1 MKDLYSSLGIDPGAS
16 EEEVVAALESKPDL
30 ATYAAILQA
39 NDRRAAYDRTH
50 AALKAIGALRHRLGL
65 DSERSW
71 FLENFPDFAPA
82 LRAGL
87 RPNPMPGGAPQTPEA
102 AAGAARR
109 AEAAPA
115 AQATDTHS
123 PRPTVRIR
131 PVLVVALIAGGVLA
145 LAALK
150 FL

>member
-16 EEEVVAALESKPDL
+16 DEEVVAALESRPDL
-30 ATYAAILQA
+30 AAHAAILRA
-39 NDRRAAYDRTH
+39 DDRRAAYDRTY

-65 DSERSW
+65 DSECSW
-71 FLENFPDFAPA
+71 FLENSPDFAPA

-87 RPNPMPGGAPQTPEA
+87 RSSSS
-102 AAGAARR
+102 AGPSADKTRR

-115 AQATDTHS
+115 DPLTNRHS
-123 PRPTVRIR
+123 PRPAVRIR
-131 PVLVVALIAGGVLA
+131 PSLVVALIAGGALA
-145 LAALK
+145 VAALK

>member
-1 MKDLYSSLGIDPGAS
+1 MKDLYSSLGINPGAS
-16 EEEVVAALESKPDL
+16 EEEVVAALASRPDL
-30 ATYAAILQA
+30 AAYATILRA
-39 NDRRAAYDRTH
+39 DDRRASYDRTH

-87 RPNPMPGGAPQTPEA
+87 RPDRF
-102 AAGAARR
+102 AGEARR

-123 PRPTVRIR
+123 PRPAVRIQ
-131 PVLVVALIAGGVLA
+131 PSLILALIAGGALA
-145 LAALK
+145 VAALK